1 MTTKEEVIGFCL
13 TFPDAY
19 EDYPFRGDQ
28 WAVIRLKDSK
38 KVFAWIFERNGY
50 VWVNVKA
57 DPEWRDFWREAFEA
71 ILPAYHLNK
80 EHWNSLI
87 LDGSIP
93 DETIRQLI
101 GDSYDLV
108 KRQAEKKRRKPR
120 GTAKEGQK
128 A

>member
-19 EDYPFRGDQ
+19 EDYRFRDDQ

>member
-1 MTTKEEVIGFCL
+1 MKTKEEVIGFCL
-13 TFPDAY
+13 TFPEVY
-19 EDYPFRGDQ
+19 EDYPFRDDQ
-28 WAVIRLKDSK
+28 WAVVRLKGSK
-38 KVFAWIFERNGY
+38 KVFAWVFERNGC

-71 ILPAYHLNK
+71 VLPAYHLNK
-80 EHWNSLI
+80 EHWNSLV

-93 DETIRQLI
+93 DETVRQLI

-120 GTAKEGQK
+120 GTAEEGQK

>member
-19 EDYPFRGDQ
+19 EDYPFRDDQ
-28 WAVIRLKDSK
+28 WAVIPLKDSK

>member
-13 TFPDAY
+13 TFPDVY
-19 EDYPFRGDQ
+19 EDYPFRDDQ

>member
-13 TFPDAY
+13 TFPDVY
-19 EDYPFRGDQ
+19 EDYPFRDDQ

-108 KRQAEKKRRKPR
+108 KRQAEKKRRKLR